1 MWDSENSSVRKWGKN
16 MERHPIKKKQ
26 RTGHRPTQAWTR
38 TDSRK
43 AGEQNIVQAKAVNPK
58 K

>member
-1 MWDSENSSVRKWGKN
+1 
-16 MERHPIKKKQ
+16 MEGHPIKKKQ

-43 AGEQNIVQAKAVNPK
+43 AGEQNIVQAEAVNPK